1 MTDAVRGNRNSVSV
15 ASNDSIVR
23 AAREV
28 LDAPAIAQ
36 SFHETYERL
45 APSFGYTTRP
55 ESRVPWQQ
63 VPEQNRKLMVA
74 VVDEVVGPLADE
86 VLRLREERLDAITQ
100 WERADA
106 EVRRLREALE
116 CEHNRN
122 VEADPERL
130 WEYVEHKGKTW
141 NRCRSCGLLELWE
154 GGSFIGIDFAA
165 LASSPD
171 SETTERGDGHT
182 EQETQA

>member
-28 LDAPAIAQ
+28 LDAEHDAHLEPI
-36 SFHETYERL
+36 EREVIYRRNALLL
-45 APSFGYTTRP
+45 A
-55 ESRVPWQQ
+55 
-63 VPEQNRKLMVA
+63 A
-74 VVDEVVGPLADE
+74 E
-86 VLRLREERLDAITQ
+86 VL
-100 WERADA
+100 
-106 EVRRLREALE
+106 RLREALE

-165 LASSPD
+165 LASSPLEERSSSESKESVDSSDD
-171 SETTERGDGHT
+171 SEDAR
-182 EQETQA
+182 